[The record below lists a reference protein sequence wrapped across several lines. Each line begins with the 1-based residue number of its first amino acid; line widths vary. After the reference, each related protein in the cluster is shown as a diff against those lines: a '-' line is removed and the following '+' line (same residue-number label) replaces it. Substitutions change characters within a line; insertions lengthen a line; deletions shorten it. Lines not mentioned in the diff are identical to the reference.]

1 MAYPYIKS
9 DNEIEYFL
17 KKIGMKKR
25 RALSDSEREQMLIVF
40 KLIEPTEYINGFL
53 DQKTF
58 VQIYHHANKE
68 YEVTWGYNIQ
78 GEKEPYIEE
87 LTDYDL

>member
-9 DNEIEYFL
+9 DAEIEYFL
-17 KKIGMKKR
+17 KQIGMKKR
-25 RALSDSEREQMLIVF
+25 RALLGLEREQMLIVF
-40 KLIEPTEYINGFL
+40 KLIEPTQYVNDFS

-58 VQIYHHANKE
+58 IQIYHYANKE

-78 GEKEPYIEE
+78 GEEEPYVEE